1 MKNKFTMYLLLGA
14 LSLSLLGCSNK
25 EEPTVSTEIEETVSS
40 QEEVQQESVSS
51 EESVE
56 EIEETVAVPEEVTVE
71 ESTVIEEETTTEEE
85 TVTEEVLQ
93 EEVIEPITLKDSH
106 EIVKIETQGVKYVI
120 YDKIGNTGLS
130 GAKCVFIDKTY
141 ILQEEIEYEGVI
153 YPVNVFGGS
162 SDYLK
167 VTDYTIPEH
176 IKYFESLGKME
187 VVNLT
192 IPDTVEFINLSMP
205 FGRDLITVNFPED
218 LECYSTQNW
227 DRTFMWCYDIESIT
241 IPDGAKYLSGSV
253 DGTFEGC
260 DDLKEVILPNTVE
273 IIGSKAFF
281 GCSRLETLTMSDNIK
296 QISDKAFYCCENL
309 TSITLPDGLES
320 IGKGTFEFCE
330 SLEEIIIPD
339 SVTKTTA
346 KFTSCKNLKKV
357 VFPKEVEIIDWYF
370 FAESK
375 SLETIVFPLSATEEE
390 LSNLKLPDSIKTI
403 EVPEAL
409 VEYLQFQ
416 YPNIEVIVREE

>member
-25 EEPTVSTEIEETVSS
+25 EEPAISTEIEETVSS
-40 QEEVQQESVSS
+40 QEEVQQESIPT
-51 EESVE
+51 EKSVE
-56 EIEETVAVPEEVTVE
+56 ETI
-71 ESTVIEEETTTEEE
+71 S
-85 TVTEEVLQ
+85 

-106 EIVKIETQGVKYVI
+106 EIGKLETQGVKYVI

-130 GAKCVFIDKTY
+130 GAKCVFIDEAY

-176 IKYFESLGKME
+176 IKYFESLGEME

-205 FGRDLITVNFPED
+205 FGRDLMTVNFPEG

-241 IPDGAKYLSGSV
+241 IPEGAKYLSGSV

-260 DDLKEVILPNTVE
+260 DNLKEVILPNTIE
-273 IIGSKAFF
+273 TIGSKAFF
-281 GCSRLETLTMSDNIK
+281 GCGSLETVTMSDNTKEIR
-296 QISDKAFYCCENL
+296 DKVFYCCKNL

-357 VFPKEVEIIDWYF
+357 VFPKEVEIVDWYF

-390 LSNLKLPDSIKTI
+390 LSSLKLPNSVITI

-409 VEYLQFQ
+409 VEYLQLQ
-416 YPNIEVIVREE
+416 YPNIEVKAREE

>member
-1 MKNKFTMYLLLGA
+1 MKNKYIMFFLMSVLT
-14 LSLSLLGCSNK
+14 LSLLGCGKK
-25 EEPTVSTEIEETVSS
+25 EESTISTEMVESSETVKQEATTEETV
-40 QEEVQQESVSS
+40 
-51 EESVE
+51 
-56 EIEETVAVPEEVTVE
+56 EETIPEEVTVE
-71 ESTVIEEETTTEEE
+71 EITVIEEEATTEEE
-85 TVTEEVLQ
+85 TVTEEVIE
-93 EEVIEPITLKDSH
+93 EEVNEPITLKDSH
-106 EIVKIETQGVKYVI
+106 KIGEVETQGIKYVI

-130 GAKCVFIDKTY
+130 GAKCVFIDEAY

-153 YPVNVFGGS
+153 YPVIVFGGS

-192 IPDTVEFINLSMP
+192 IPDTVEYINLSMP
-205 FGRDLITVNFPED
+205 FGRDLMTVIFPKG
-218 LECYSTQNW
+218 LECYGNQKW
-227 DRTFMWCYDIESIT
+227 DRTFMWCYDMESIT
-241 IPDGAKYLSGSV
+241 IPEGAKYLSGSI

-260 DDLKEVILPNTVE
+260 DNLTEVILPNTVE
-273 IIGSKAFF
+273 IIGDRAFF
-281 GCSRLETLTMSDNIK
+281 ACSNLETVNIPDNTKEIR
-296 QISDKAFYCCENL
+296 DKVFYCCEKL

-346 KFTSCKNLKKV
+346 KFTSCKNLKRV
-357 VFPKEVEIIDWYF
+357 VFPKEVEIVDWYF

-375 SLETIVFPLSATEEE
+375 MLESIVFPLSITEKE
-390 LSNLKLPDSIKTI
+390 LDKLSLPDSLKTI
-403 EVPEAL
+403 EVPEEL
-409 VEYLQFQ
+409 VEYLQLK
-416 YPNIEVIVREE
+416 YPNIEVKAREE

>member
-1 MKNKFTMYLLLGA
+1 MKNKFTMYLLLSA
-14 LSLSLLGCSNK
+14 LSLSLFGCDKK
-25 EEPTVSTEIEETVSS
+25 EEPTISTDVVESVETEEA
-40 QEEVQQESVSS
+40 QQESLPT
-51 EESVE
+51 EKSVE
-56 EIEETVAVPEEVTVE
+56 ETISEEITVE

-85 TVTEEVLQ
+85 RVTEEVV

-106 EIVKIETQGVKYVI
+106 EIGKIETQGVKYVI

-130 GAKCVFIDKTY
+130 GAKCVFIDEAY

-153 YPVNVFGGS
+153 YPVIVFGGS

-205 FGRDLITVNFPED
+205 FGRDLMTVNFPD
-218 LECYSTQNW
+218 GLECYSTQNW

-241 IPDGAKYLSGSV
+241 IPEGAKYLSGSV

-260 DDLKEVILPNTVE
+260 DNLKEVILPNTVE
-273 IIGSKAFF
+273 TIGSKAFF
-281 GCSRLETLTMSDNIK
+281 GCGSLETVTMSDNTKEIR
-296 QISDKAFYCCENL
+296 DKVFYCCKNL

-357 VFPKEVEIIDWYF
+357 VFPKEVEIVDWYF

-375 SLETIVFPLSATEEE
+375 SLETIVFPLSVTEKE
-390 LSNLKLPDSIKTI
+390 LSSLKLPNSVITI

-409 VEYLQFQ
+409 VEYLQLQ
-416 YPNIEVIVREE
+416 YPNIEVKAREE

>member
-1 MKNKFTMYLLLGA
+1 MKNRLYKYLLLSVLA
-14 LSLSLLGCSNK
+14 LSLLGCSNK
-25 EEPTVSTEIEETVSS
+25 EEPTISTEVIESVET
-40 QEEVQQESVSS
+40 EEAQQESIPT
-51 EESVE
+51 EKSVE
-56 EIEETVAVPEEVTVE
+56 ETIPEEITVE

-85 TVTEEVLQ
+85 TVTKEVI

-106 EIVKIETQGVKYVI
+106 EIGKIETQGVKYVI

-130 GAKCVFIDKTY
+130 GAKCVFIDEAY

-153 YPVNVFGGS
+153 YPVIVFGGS

-205 FGRDLITVNFPED
+205 FGRDLMTVNFPEG

-241 IPDGAKYLSGSV
+241 IPEGAKYLSGSV

-260 DDLKEVILPNTVE
+260 DNLKEVILPNTVE
-273 IIGSKAFF
+273 TIGSKAFF
-281 GCSRLETLTMSDNIK
+281 GCGSLETVTMSDNTKEIR
-296 QISDKAFYCCENL
+296 DKVFYCCKNL

-357 VFPKEVEIIDWYF
+357 VFPKEVEIVDWYF

-390 LSNLKLPDSIKTI
+390 LSSLKLPNSVITI

-409 VEYLQFQ
+409 VEYLQLQ
-416 YPNIEVIVREE
+416 YPNIEVKARE